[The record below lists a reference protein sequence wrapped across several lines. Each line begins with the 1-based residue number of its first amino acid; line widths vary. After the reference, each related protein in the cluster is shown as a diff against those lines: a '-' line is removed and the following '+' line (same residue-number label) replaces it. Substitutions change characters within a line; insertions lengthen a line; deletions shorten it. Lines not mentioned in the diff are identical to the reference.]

1 MRLLLQHWWG
11 KGLKAIVYL
20 DDEIVVANGEQA
32 AIQESAELKHNLESA
47 GFIVKHRQ
55 EQIRVAWVP
64 NWSDC

>member
-32 AIQESAELKHNLESA
+32 AIQESAQLKHNL
-47 GFIVKHRQ
+47 
-55 EQIRVAWVP
+55 
-64 NWSDC
+64 